1 MGGGGGQDQGE
12 VALTGAPARLCAAP
26 RAGPASPPPSCRRCR
41 DLWGLRVVL
50 LGFRQTQAGK
60 GSAHVPAEEAG
71 GEGDRED
78 QRERQ
83 TGRDRQRETRRRRDR
98 ERDRETERET
108 ERQRQGERDRERD
121 TERERQ
127 GERDRERERGRQ
139 RGAERETRRER
150 QTETEMGERQRGTET
165 QAGRVNQHA
174 YAQCQE
180 GEAGDERGRE

>member
-1 MGGGGGQDQGE
+1 MTLGWGGGQDQGE

-26 RAGPASPPPSCRRCR
+26 RPGPASPPPSCRRCR

-98 ERDRETERET
+98 ER
-108 ERQRQGERDRERD
+108 Q
-121 TERERQ
+121 RERQ
-127 GERDRERERGRQ
+127 GDRDRERET
-139 RGAERETRRER
+139 ERETRRER
-150 QTETEMGERQRGTET
+150 DRERETGREREGDREEQRERQEERDRQRQRWGRDREEQRHRRG
-165 QAGRVNQHA
+165 G
-174 YAQCQE
+174 
-180 GEAGDERGRE
+180 

>member
-1 MGGGGGQDQGE
+1 MTLGWGGGQDQGE

-26 RAGPASPPPSCRRCR
+26 RPGPASPPPSCRRCR

-83 TGRDRQRETRRRRDR
+83 TGRDRQRETERRGDLFLK
-98 ERDRETERET
+98 
-108 ERQRQGERDRERD
+108 
-121 TERERQ
+121 
-127 GERDRERERGRQ
+127 
-139 RGAERETRRER
+139 
-150 QTETEMGERQRGTET
+150 
-165 QAGRVNQHA
+165 NQMCPVCA
-174 YAQCQE
+174 FLKSIINKGNLKSCIMNLDFVLEKIICPVIGKNILASQVV
-180 GEAGDERGRE
+180 D